1 MQHMERFL
9 CNFDN
14 QMHNAHFSG
23 IFFVDTK
30 TVNKIEFELSR
41 KTTFRLQFIKRFMNL
56 NEKLFIDAF
65 NDVRLGLQAMYDVHV
80 QNP

>member
-1 MQHMERFL
+1 
-9 CNFDN
+9 
-14 QMHNAHFSG
+14 
-23 IFFVDTK
+23 
-30 TVNKIEFELSR
+30 
-41 KTTFRLQFIKRFMNL
+41 MNL